1 MSMYE
6 AALTIA
12 QFSSVFSLAFY
23 LSLIPCWSSSLCFFS
38 LSDVLLF
45 FCPSL
50 VPLESFSLLC
60 RLCWKGSAVR
70 KPHGAMYHSRAS
82 RPCCL
87 CDCSGCCDCCRCP
100 TPWGGKVLWLVLLL
114 WDRHKIP
121 LLRFS
126 SESLQLLTLS
136 QDCLRFLY
144 GFCL

>member
-23 LSLIPCWSSSLCFFS
+23 LSLIPCWSSSLCFLS
-38 LSDVLLF
+38 LSDVLLV

-50 VPLESFSLLC
+50 VPLESVSLLC

-70 KPHGAMYHSRAS
+70 KPHGAMYHSRALC
-82 RPCCL
+82 PCCV
-87 CDCSGCCDCCRCP
+87 
-100 TPWGGKVLWLVLLL
+100 TVLDAVTAAGVWLPGEGRSCGLSCYCETGI
-114 WDRHKIP
+114 KIP
-121 LLRFS
+121 LLRSS

-136 QDCLRFLY
+136 QDCLWFLY